1 MMGVE
6 FTPLSDAA
14 SREEKVVNL
23 IGSVVEIG
31 LRRKS
36 RGTDYVYTLKIVDEL
51 YSDTAFAINFFA
63 RKVDDFPLVGS
74 VGDLLLVFNVVIKK
88 HGEEFY
94 GLFQFNKRGSSFALF
109 DGKPGDECIAYC
121 VSPLYRVGNW
131 HIERVKVLRIWLSTF
146 QLGAGTNKSLL
157 PIKEMNMED
166 FDLICKVNTDQT
178 TIKEMNMKDFDLIC
192 KVLHSYE
199 VSIDEWILLV
209 WDGTD
214 TPALDFVITLS
225 DAAEMQ
231 LPLEPEDPPLSREVR
246 CNFPTV
252 GSILRVSVKC
262 IQFDVHL
269 VCSGQWV
276 RIRGVTSCRKSSFWG
291 GDLTDNAKIRFLSD
305 MDSTVV
311 QRLGS
316 YNDRISSYTGRVSA
330 IPSPITEIINVSGPF
345 VTLLDVV
352 NYPEVTAK
360 FKCVVRVV
368 GVYSCRAENF
378 RETTSGKYVVRL
390 TLQDPTAR
398 IQAYLYDEDGVK
410 FFGGH
415 PTVDVLRRKRN
426 ELLGIDDEEV
436 DGHDEENKRVV
447 INPPWIQ
454 CCLKS
459 YYLHKNDQW
468 GSRMYRIFGTKLVDY
483 TTIT

>member
-1 MMGVE
+1 MTGGE

-88 HGEEFY
+88 CGEEFY

-166 FDLICKVNTDQT
+166 FDLICKV
-178 TIKEMNMKDFDLIC
+178 
-192 KVLHSYE
+192 LHSYE
-199 VSIDEWILLV
+199 VSKAEWILLV

-214 TPALDFVITLS
+214 TPALDFVISLS

-231 LPLEPEDPPLSREVR
+231 LPLEPEDPPLSRDVR

-276 RIRGVTSCRKSSFWG
+276 RMLGVTSCIKSSFWG

-330 IPSPITEIINVSGPF
+330 IPSPITEIINVSGPL

-352 NYPEVTAK
+352 NYSEVTAK

-378 RETTSGKYVVRL
+378 RETTSGKYVMRL
-390 TLQDPTAR
+390 TLEDPTAR
-398 IQAYLYDEDGVK
+398 IQAYLYDQDGVK
-410 FFGGH
+410 FFGGY

-426 ELLGIDDEEV
+426 ELLGIDDED

-447 INPPWIQ
+447 VNPPWIQ

-468 GSRMYRIFGTKLVDY
+468 GSRTYRIFGTKLVDY